1 VTDRNMSM
9 AEVMR
14 NNRSTEYEVSAIV
27 MELEKGEDGKE
38 KGQGTLFLATKL
50 GFDKDKKKLE
60 IESLGYEP
68 IRLTNI
74 KREK

>member
-1 VTDRNMSM
+1 MSM

>member
-1 VTDRNMSM
+1 MTDRNMSM